1 MVQEEGSRGTT
12 ENYQHIKNTL
22 YRWYTETVDLNV
34 LIKKSIRKIMREADD
49 HDRLK
54 ILRGQGLIKTLQ
66 MSYKEGFKMH
76 PLTTSLT

>member
-1 MVQEEGSRGTT
+1 MNKNSWFRKKGAGEQQKTT
-12 ENYQHIKNTL
+12 SI
-22 YRWYTETVDLNV
+22 WYTETVDSNV